1 MVGEIRDREVA
12 ETAIHAAQTG
22 HLVFSTLHTNT
33 AVGGFPRMIDLGVD
47 PRIFGSSVNVIMGQ
61 RLVRILCNKCKVA
74 YEPTPRDMQMIS
86 YVQSTHPHLEKM
98 PEKTV
103 IYKAVGCEACGG
115 TGYKGR
121 TGIFE
126 AVVMDEAVEE
136 AILRDPRE
144 HVILAAAAP
153 QGIPTMTQDGI
164 RKLLEG
170 LTSLTELERVIEL
183 PYQLA
188 SAPAGTQPVPQD
200 IVSPENPNDDF
211 LSHVV

>member
-1 MVGEIRDREVA
+1 
-12 ETAIHAAQTG
+12 
-22 HLVFSTLHTNT
+22 
-33 AVGGFPRMIDLGVD
+33 
-47 PRIFGSSVNVIMGQ
+47 
-61 RLVRILCNKCKVA
+61 
-74 YEPTPRDMQMIS
+74 MQMIS
-86 YVQSTHPHLEKM
+86 YVQSTHPHLKEV
-98 PEKTV
+98 PEKTTV
-103 IYKAVGCEACGG
+103 YKAVGCERCGG

-144 HVILAAAAP
+144 HVILDAAAP

-188 SAPAGTQPVPQD
+188 SAPIEKPPVAKETLSD
-200 IVSPENPNDDF
+200 ESHVDDF
-211 LSHVV
+211 QSHIV